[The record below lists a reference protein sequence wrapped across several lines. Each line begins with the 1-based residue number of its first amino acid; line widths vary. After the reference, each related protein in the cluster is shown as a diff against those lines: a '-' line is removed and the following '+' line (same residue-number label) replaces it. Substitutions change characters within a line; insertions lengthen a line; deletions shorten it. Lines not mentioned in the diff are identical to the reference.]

1 MSTIATILVVEDDR
15 HLREAISDTVELAGY
30 RCLAV
35 DSGEAAL
42 VQMTRHAI
50 DMVVS
55 DVNMGGMDGHQL
67 LKAIKQQAPQM
78 PMLLMTAYA
87 TIDASIDAI
96 KNGAVDYLVK
106 PFAPKELVSIVSKY
120 VDHSVG
126 DDEEPVAVDPN
137 SLQLFQLAERVAAS
151 DSTVLIS
158 GESGTGKEVLARYI
172 HRKSSRSKQPFVAIN
187 CAAIPENMLEATLFG
202 HEKGAYTG
210 AYSSAPGKFE
220 QANGGTLLLDEIS
233 EMDLGLQAKLLRVIQ
248 EREVERLGG
257 RKIIPLDVRIIA
269 TTNRHLIEEVAAKQF
284 REDLYYRLSV
294 FPLHWSALRERPLD
308 IVPLAKRLLQQHAC
322 KMRRGPVSLDD
333 SAEQALCLHN
343 WPGNVRELDNVM
355 QRALI
360 MQPGSVVSDQHLRID
375 PFSAGQPATGLAD
388 VMPVIAHSEQRV
400 AEVMDA
406 TELPLAL
413 DDQHDAFEN
422 ALSDDLKQREYQ
434 LILQALQRENGSRK
448 NVSEKLGISPRTL
461 RYKIARMREH
471 GIDVDAALSA

>member
-1 MSTIATILVVEDDR
+1 MTNVASIMVVEDDR
-15 HLREAISDTVELAGY
+15 HLREAVADTIELAGY
-30 RCLAV
+30 RCIQA

-42 VQMTRHAI
+42 NMMKSAHI

-55 DVNMGGMDGHQL
+55 DVNMGGMDGHAL
-67 LKAIKQQAPQM
+67 LKKIKQVAPQLPVM
-78 PMLLMTAYA
+78 LMTAYA

-96 KNGAVDYLVK
+96 RNGAVDYLVK
-106 PFAPKELVSIVSKY
+106 PFAPKELVSIIAKY
-120 VDHSVG
+120 VDFKVG
-126 DDEEPVAVDPN
+126 DDEEPVAQDP
-137 SLQLFQLAERVAAS
+137 SSIQLFQLAERVAVT

-172 HRKSSRSKQPFVAIN
+172 HRHSPRAKQPFVAIN

-257 RKIIPLDVRIIA
+257 RKTIPLDVRIIA
-269 TTNRHLIEEVAAKQF
+269 TTNRHMVEEVQAKTF

-294 FPLHWSALRERPLD
+294 FPLHWSALRDRPLD
-308 IVPLAKRLLQQHAC
+308 IVPLAKRLLQQHAA
-322 KMRRGPVSLDD
+322 KMRHIAVSLDA
-333 SAEQALCLHN
+333 SAQQALIQHA

-360 MQPGSVVSDQHLRID
+360 MQPHAVISAEHLRLD
-375 PFSAGQPATGLAD
+375 PFAISANAIAPVAAAKIDIDMPNLAQSEAQLNHLVASGHAQVD
-388 VMPVIAHSEQRV
+388 V
-400 AEVMDA
+400 DGG
-406 TELPLAL
+406 
-413 DDQHDAFEN
+413 
-422 ALSDDLKQREYQ
+422 LSDDLKQREYQ
-434 LILQALQRENGSRK
+434 LILQALINEKGSRK
-448 NVSEKLGISPRTL
+448 SVSDKLGISPRTL
-461 RYKIARMREH
+461 RYKLAQMRDS
-471 GIDVDAALSA
+471 GIDIDAALSAA